1 LTAIWPE
8 LGRLPA
14 AIAEQIEI
22 DARYAGYLER
32 QQADIVTLRKD
43 EALEIPADLD
53 YTRVGGLS
61 NEVRGKLLQV
71 RPATL
76 AAAARIPGI
85 TPAALTAL
93 LGYVKR
99 GEARKTA

>member
-1 LTAIWPE
+1 MAD
-8 LGRLPA
+8 LPA
-14 AIAEQIEI
+14 AIAEQLEI

-32 QQADIVTLRKD
+32 QATDIHTLRKD
-43 EALEIPADLD
+43 EALEIPAALD
-53 YTRVGGLS
+53 YDGIGGLS
-61 NEVRGKLLQV
+61 NEVRDKLKRT
-71 RPATL
+71 RPETL

-99 GEARKTA
+99 GEARKSA